1 LATIELR
8 NIRLSQYEDVE
19 AQGILVN
26 SEFKVVT
33 TLDEKKAYSQKS
45 ATQVLELEA
54 LLDILQKSGVIKKT
68 QDGKYYITKKGRQKQ
83 YKGFKIARK

>member
-1 LATIELR
+1 M
-8 NIRLSQYEDVE
+8 SQSEDVE

-33 TLDEKKAYSQKS
+33 SLDQKKAYNDKS
-45 ATQVLELEA
+45 ATEVMELDA
-54 LLDILQKSGVIKKT
+54 LLDILQKSGVIGKT

>member
-1 LATIELR
+1 MSIF
-8 NIRLSQYEDVE
+8 QDVE

-33 TLDEKKAYSQKS
+33 SLDEKKAYSQKS
-45 ATQVLELEA
+45 AIEVNELEA
-54 LLDILQKSGVIKKT
+54 LMIILQKSGVLKKT
-68 QDGKYYITKKGRQKQ
+68 QKGKYYVTKKGRQKQ

>member
-1 LATIELR
+1 
-8 NIRLSQYEDVE
+8 LSQSEDVE

-33 TLDEKKAYSQKS
+33 SLDQKKAYNDKS
-45 ATQVLELEA
+45 ATEVMELDA
-54 LLDILQKSGVIKKT
+54 LLDILQKSGVIGKT